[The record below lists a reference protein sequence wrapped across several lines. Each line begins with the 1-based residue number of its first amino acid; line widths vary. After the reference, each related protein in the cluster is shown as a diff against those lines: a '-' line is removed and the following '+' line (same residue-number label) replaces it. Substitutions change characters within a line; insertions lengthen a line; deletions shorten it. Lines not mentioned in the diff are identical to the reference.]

1 MLRSTRIRTY
11 EICLRVFGLPQSV
24 TDLPQMKPAVCR
36 FMHMLTT
43 PISFVSLASS
53 IMVSAGPFREYL
65 KEVTISA
72 VGLSNQDKG

>member
-1 MLRSTRIRTY
+1 MN
-11 EICLRVFGLPQSV
+11 
-24 TDLPQMKPAVCR
+24 DLLQMKPALCR

-65 KEVTISA
+65 KGVMISA
-72 VGLSNQDKG
+72 AGPSNQDKG